1 MKNPRTTL
9 QQRKPIMITFFIV
22 AFLYLIMCPFA
33 HSFTPSSNATALIP
47 QKQLLKNVLPQKDC
61 IDSSPSPAIVNQVSL
76 LVSNQTI
83 IPISS
88 SLLHKPF
95 ISLTLMTTSR
105 LLL

>member
-1 MKNPRTTL
+1 MS
-9 QQRKPIMITFFIV
+9 TFLIV

-33 HSFTPSSNATALIP
+33 HSFTPSSNATALLP
-47 QKQLLKNVLPQKDC
+47 QKQALNSISLQKDC
-61 IDSSPSPAIVNQVSL
+61 IDSSPSPAVVKHVGL

-88 SLLHKPF
+88 SMLHKPF
-95 ISLTLMTTSR
+95 ISLTLMATSR